1 MCAGALTESWR
12 RTSLRVDAYKSAEGI
27 LVRTL
32 TDVCKL
38 LNGGVMQNLAESTEI
53 TPGSLYRAP
62 LWVDELAADRRKDE
76 FLATVC
82 HELRSPL
89 AAIQN
94 AFRLLSSEN
103 AETAARQ
110 RAQVLMERQIR
121 QMTQLVDDL
130 QDISRIRYGG
140 LHLRRERLDLRVV
153 MGNAVETL
161 ESEIKGCDHQ
171 LTTALP
177 DEPLWVH
184 ADPLRLEQVFVNLLS
199 NASKYMDAGGELT
212 VRAHRRDAMAVV
224 RIRDSGI
231 GIAPEALPHI
241 FDLFNQADTGD
252 PRSRS
257 GLGIGL
263 ALVHHIVALHGGSVT
278 AASEGIGKG
287 SEFVVQLP
295 RED

>member
-1 MCAGALTESWR
+1 MKNFVESR
-12 RTSLRVDAYKSAEGI
+12 RG
-27 LVRTL
+27 TL
-32 TDVCKL
+32 FS
-38 LNGGVMQNLAESTEI
+38 GI
-53 TPGSLYRAP
+53 TPDKRCPVP
-62 LWVDELAADRRKDE
+62 LWVDELATAERRKDE

-82 HELRSPL
+82 HEFRGPL

-94 AFRLLSSEN
+94 AFRLLSSDN
-103 AETAARQ
+103 VETAARQ

-121 QMTQLVDDL
+121 QMTQLIDDL

-140 LHLRRERLDLRVV
+140 LRLRRERLDLRVV
-153 MGNAVETL
+153 VGHAVETL
-161 ESEIKGCDHQ
+161 ESDIKQRDHQ

-177 DEPLWVH
+177 DAPLWVH

-199 NASKYMDAGGELT
+199 NAAKYTDAGGELT

-231 GIAPEALPHI
+231 GIAAEALPHI

-263 ALVHHIVALHGGSVT
+263 ALVRNFVALHGGSVI

-295 RED
+295 TEA